1 MSRITP
7 IARKCL
13 DLAHLY
19 LSNKI
24 PVKEMNRKL
33 DDIESKQLKLPMG
46 RRRK

>member
-7 IARKCL
+7 VARKCL

-24 PVKEMNRKL
+24 SVEYMNRKL
-33 DDIESKQLKLPMG
+33 DDIESKQEKFPFKG
-46 RRRK
+46 RRK

>member
-7 IARKCL
+7 MARKCL

-24 PVKEMNRKL
+24 SVEYMNRKL
-33 DDIESKQLKLPMG
+33 DDIKSNQGKLPL
-46 RRRK
+46 RERRK